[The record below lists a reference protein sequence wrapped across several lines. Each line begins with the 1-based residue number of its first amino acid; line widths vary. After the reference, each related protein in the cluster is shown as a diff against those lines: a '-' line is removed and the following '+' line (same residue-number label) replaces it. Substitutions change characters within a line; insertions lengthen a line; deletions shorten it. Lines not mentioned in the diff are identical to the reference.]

1 MKKLLITMFL
11 LALTGCVSVVKMES
25 GVQTLGSRM
34 VVKLDGAWNHVS
46 APFLGPAQFWTM
58 EGLPVDQMLIYTDVK
73 DGETVHTGGT
83 GASGKLKE
91 FKFRSGMQ
99 PDEIVAMF
107 EGMLTRD
114 GSSFKLIKLEP
125 STFGGDKGFRFE
137 YSLIRKG
144 DNVQLSGIG
153 HATVNKGE
161 LFAILYIAP
170 RMTFFSR
177 HKDRVEEIARSARVK
192 A

>member
-1 MKKLLITMFL
+1 MKKLLITMVL
-11 LALTGCVSVVKMES
+11 LALAGCVSVVKMES

-34 VVKLDGAWNHVS
+34 VVKLDGAWNHVN
-46 APFLGPAQFWTM
+46 APSLGPAQFWTM
-58 EGLPVDQMLIYTDVK
+58 EGLPVDQMLIYTDIK
-73 DGETVHTGGT
+73 DGETIHQGSTD
-83 GASGKLKE
+83 ASGKHKE

-107 EGMLTRD
+107 EGMLARD
-114 GSSFKLIKLEP
+114 GSSFKLVKLEP

-153 HATVNKGE
+153 HATVSKGE